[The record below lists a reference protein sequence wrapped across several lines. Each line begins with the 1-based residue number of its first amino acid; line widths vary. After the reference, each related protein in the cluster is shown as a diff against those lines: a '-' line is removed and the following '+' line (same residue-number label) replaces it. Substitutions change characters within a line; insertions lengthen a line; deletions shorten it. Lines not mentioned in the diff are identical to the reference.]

1 MNPGALIPSMP
12 FGEYALLFTVGI
24 LLIGLVIWKG
34 SRNEKD

>member
-12 FGEYALLFTVGI
+12 FAEYLLLFTVGV

-34 SRNEKD
+34 CKRD